1 MKPTSNI
8 LLLGGIAALVWCAV
22 VWTGAALFDWYEG
35 REMDRPPHA
44 ITPGPSRVAPLPIG
58 ILHPHE
64 VIGRLEI
71 PRLRV
76 STVVVE
82 GDDPAAL
89 RFGAGHV
96 PWTRLPAENGNVGIA
111 AHRDTVFRQLRNI
124 APRDHIKFITKSGFY
139 EFEVNSTE
147 VVRPEDVAV
156 LDSSNRSEL
165 TLVTCYPFSYL
176 GPAPLRF
183 IVHAR
188 RIPPNGFSETSPVKS
203 ASVR

>member
-1 MKPTSNI
+1 MKRTSNV

-35 REMDRPPHA
+35 RELDRPPRT
-44 ITPGPSRVAPLPIG
+44 ITPGSTRAVPFPSG

-71 PRLRV
+71 PRLRL

-82 GDDPAAL
+82 GDDPGAL

-96 PWTRLPAENGNVGIA
+96 PWTRLPTENGNVGIA
-111 AHRDTVFRQLRNI
+111 AHRDTVFRRLRNI
-124 APRDHIKFITKSGFY
+124 TLRDRIEFITKSGLY

-188 RIPPNGFSETSPVKS
+188 RVPAVGT
-203 ASVR
+203 

>member
-1 MKPTSNI
+1 MKRASNI
-8 LLLGGIAALVWCAV
+8 LLLLGVAALVWVAV
-22 VWTGAALFDWYEG
+22 VWSGTALFDWYEG
-35 REMDRPPHA
+35 RELAYPPHTA
-44 ITPGPSRVAPLPIG
+44 AAPGSYSVHALPRG

-71 PRLRV
+71 PRLRM

-82 GDDPAAL
+82 GDDAGAL

-96 PWTRLPAENGNVGIA
+96 PWTSLPAAGGNVGIA
-111 AHRDTVFRQLRNI
+111 AHRDTVFRRLRKV
-124 APRDHIKFITKSGFY
+124 AVRDHIKLITSAGLY
-139 EFEVNSTE
+139 EYEVSSTE
-147 VVRPEDVAV
+147 VVSPQDVAV
-156 LDSSNRSEL
+156 LDSSKRSEL

-188 RIPPNGFSETSPVKS
+188 RIPALG
-203 ASVR
+203 A

>member
-1 MKPTSNI
+1 MKRASNI
-8 LLLGGIAALVWCAV
+8 LLLGGVAALVWCAV
-22 VWTGAALFDWYEG
+22 VWSGAALFDWYEV
-35 REMDRPPHA
+35 RELNRPLHA
-44 ITPGPSRVAPLPIG
+44 TMPSSSEAVPLPSR

-71 PRLRV
+71 PRLHV

-96 PWTRLPAENGNVGIA
+96 PWTRLPAEIGNVGIA
-111 AHRDTVFRQLRNI
+111 AHRDTVFRSLRNI
-124 APRDHIKFITKSGFY
+124 ALRDHIKFITKRGLY

-147 VVRPEDVAV
+147 VVRPENVAV

-165 TLVTCYPFSYL
+165 TLVTCYPFPYL
-176 GPAPLRF
+176 GPAPLHF

-188 RIPPNGFSETSPVKS
+188 RVPAVGT
-203 ASVR
+203 

>member
-1 MKPTSNI
+1 MKRASNI
-8 LLLGGIAALVWCAV
+8 LLVCGLAALGWCAV
-22 VWTGAALFDWYEG
+22 VWSGAAFFDWYEG
-35 REMDRPPHA
+35 RELDRAPHA
-44 ITPGPSRVAPLPIG
+44 TTPGLNHEGSNHVGPLPRS
-58 ILHPHE
+58 ILRPHE
-64 VIGRLEI
+64 FIGRLEI

-82 GDDPAAL
+82 GDDAAAL

-96 PWTRLPAENGNVGIA
+96 PWTPLPAEHGNVGIA
-111 AHRDTVFRQLRNI
+111 AHRDTVFRGLRNI
-124 APRDHIKFITKSGFY
+124 APRDRIKFTTKSGLY

-156 LDSSNRSEL
+156 LNSSSRSEL

-188 RIPPNGFSETSPVKS
+188 RIPALGT
-203 ASVR
+203 

>member
-1 MKPTSNI
+1 MPGSSE
-8 LLLGGIAALVWCAV
+8 AV
-22 VWTGAALFDWYEG
+22 PL
-35 REMDRPPHA
+35 
-44 ITPGPSRVAPLPIG
+44 PSR

-71 PRLRV
+71 PRLHV

-96 PWTRLPAENGNVGIA
+96 PWTRLPAESGNLGIA
-111 AHRDTVFRQLRNI
+111 AHRDTVFWSLGNI
-124 APRDHIKFITKSGFY
+124 ALRDHIKFITKRGLY

-147 VVRPEDVAV
+147 VLRPEDVAV

-188 RIPPNGFSETSPVKS
+188 RVPAVGT
-203 ASVR
+203 

>member
-1 MKPTSNI
+1 MKRTSNI

-35 REMDRPPHA
+35 REMDRQLHA
-44 ITPGPSRVAPLPIG
+44 TTPGPHHTGPLPIG
-58 ILHPHE
+58 IWHPHE

-71 PRLRV
+71 PRLHV

-96 PWTRLPAENGNVGIA
+96 PWTRLPSENGNVGIA

-124 APRDHIKFITKSGFY
+124 ALRDRITFVTKGGLY

-147 VVRPEDVAV
+147 VVRPENVAV
-156 LDSSNRSEL
+156 LDSANRSEL
-165 TLVTCYPFSYL
+165 TLVTCYPFSYI

-183 IVHAR
+183 IVHALR
-188 RIPPNGFSETSPVKS
+188 VPPVGT
-203 ASVR
+203 

>member
-1 MKPTSNI
+1 MKRTSNI

-22 VWTGAALFDWYEG
+22 VWSSAVLFDWYEG
-35 REMDRPPHA
+35 RELDRSLHS
-44 ITPGPSRVAPLPIG
+44 TMPGSSHSVPLPSG
-58 ILHPHE
+58 ILRPHE

-82 GDDPAAL
+82 GDDPTAL

-96 PWTRLPAENGNVGIA
+96 PWTRLPAEYGNIGIA
-111 AHRDTVFRQLRNI
+111 AHRDTVFRRLRDI
-124 APRDHIKFITKSGFY
+124 ALLDHIKFITKSGLY

-147 VVRPEDVAV
+147 VVRPEDVSV

-188 RIPPNGFSETSPVKS
+188 RVPAVGS
-203 ASVR
+203 

>member
-1 MKPTSNI
+1 MKRASNI
-8 LLLGGIAALVWCAV
+8 LLLLGAATLLWCAV
-22 VWTGAALFDWYEG
+22 VWSGTALFDWYEG
-35 REMDRPPHA
+35 RELAYPPHSA
-44 ITPGPSRVAPLPIG
+44 AGASSHPAYPLPHG

-71 PRLRV
+71 PRLRM
-76 STVVVE
+76 STVVME
-82 GDDPAAL
+82 GDDAGAL

-111 AHRDTVFRQLRNI
+111 AHRDTVFRPLRNV
-124 APRDHIKFITKSGFY
+124 ALRDRIKLITPAGLY
-139 EFEVNSTE
+139 EYEVSSTE
-147 VVRPEDVAV
+147 VVAPQDVAV

-188 RIPPNGFSETSPVKS
+188 RIPAVGT
-203 ASVR
+203 